1 MAKLYCAMCKEEK
14 EEDDFTKFSKNPSL
28 KDREGRVVF
37 CKDCCSKIVEEQGNT
52 KEALKS
58 VLRLVDI
65 PYLENFANTALD
77 SYNKKLKN
85 TNLIIK
91 KNIHDETEEVSG
103 IETTNH
109 QNTIYTCYSSKLGLM
124 PKKYIDFSFS
134 DGIRGTIEAE
144 KKEEKS
150 EDDENSKSI
159 QSATRFLIKTFTK
172 EIFEDKDRFIKAVE
186 IKCQE
191 LSLHK
196 NNTNARQNK
205 HKLKNHILVLI
216 EAGKFNKEDFPFLFG
231 EDEENKPKDIMVV
244 EVEQENKEV
253 KLPNDMNADKLQER
267 WGEGYKLQDLIK
279 FEKKY
284 LELRKNYEI
293 KTASH
298 DEFLKHACI
307 ASVRANECMAKNL
320 VDEAKTWMGIFKDM
334 TSAGKLQPSQMSKAD
349 LSGGLNNFSE
359 FYKTVE
365 EANGVIDVMPMFKKQ
380 PHDDPDFVIWCLIQ
394 YVRRLKGMPDCRY
407 EDIWQFYEEMAEAF
421 NDSNDKVEIVND
433 FQDEILEDEGEDDGE

>member
-1 MAKLYCAMCKEEK
+1 
-14 EEDDFTKFSKNPSL
+14 
-28 KDREGRVVF
+28 
-37 CKDCCSKIVEEQGNT
+37 
-52 KEALKS
+52 
-58 VLRLVDI
+58 VDI

-307 ASVRANECMAKNL
+307 AS
-320 VDEAKTWMGIFKDM
+320 
-334 TSAGKLQPSQMSKAD
+334 
-349 LSGGLNNFSE
+349 
-359 FYKTVE
+359 
-365 EANGVIDVMPMFKKQ
+365 
-380 PHDDPDFVIWCLIQ
+380 
-394 YVRRLKGMPDCRY
+394 
-407 EDIWQFYEEMAEAF
+407 
-421 NDSNDKVEIVND
+421 DST
-433 FQDEILEDEGEDDGE
+433 